1 MRVFNDR
8 EKILKVLKHP
18 VIWEA
23 VSNGAQF
30 NQDTFEL
37 PEGWLYLTETESE
50 VFMVSP
56 RNKVHINIL
65 PDKRGRAFWMI
76 TRFYDWIVDNTD
88 IKELFLEVHER
99 HKNIIKLG
107 YLFGFEDMGTTNSRL
122 LMSKRVER

>member
-8 EKILKVLKHP
+8 DKILKVLKNP
-18 VIWEA
+18 VIWES
-23 VSNGAQF
+23 VSNGAKF
-30 NQDTFEL
+30 DQDAFIL
-37 PEGWLYLTETESE
+37 PDDWLYLTETENE

-65 PDKRGRAFWMI
+65 PEKRGRAFWMI
-76 TRFYDWIVDNTD
+76 ARFYDWIVENTE

-107 YLFGFEDMGTTNSRL
+107 YLFGFERMGISNDRL